1 MLDKAMTAIKDVEG
15 ENKKANLYRT
25 RWLMS
30 HNALHDL
37 VHKTILG
44 NENVD
49 QALKECAVQQFD
61 ECLEQLG
68 HSEELASTP
77 A

>member
-1 MLDKAMTAIKDVEG
+1 MEDQTKQ
-15 ENKKANLYRT
+15 ANLYRT
-25 RWLMS
+25 RWLIS

-49 QALKECAVQQFD
+49 PALKELAEQQFD
-61 ECLEQLG
+61 ACLDQLR
-68 HSEELASTP
+68 HSEELASIP